1 MEVIIREGHSLST
14 IPPSFPEQT
23 KMYETFKSRDGWDFP
38 GGPVVR
44 LCLPVQGPG
53 SMSDLRAKIPH
64 A

>member
-38 GGPVVR
+38 GGPVVKTSPSSAGAGFN
-44 LCLPVQGPG
+44 L
-53 SMSDLRAKIPH
+53 
-64 A
+64 